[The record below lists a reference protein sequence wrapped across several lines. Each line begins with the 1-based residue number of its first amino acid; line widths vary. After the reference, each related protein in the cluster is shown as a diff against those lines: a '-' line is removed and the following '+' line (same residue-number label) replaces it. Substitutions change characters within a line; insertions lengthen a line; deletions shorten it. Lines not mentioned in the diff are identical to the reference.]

1 MGGAQE
7 KEAAGPRAPVPLRRN
22 TGFRWLWIGQA
33 LSDTGT
39 TAALIAY
46 PLLVLALTHSAAIAG
61 LVTTAR
67 FAVQLVLGLPGGALA
82 DRLDRRL
89 TMIASDLVRVGLL
102 GLLGAL
108 VLLHWVAWP
117 VVLAIAVA
125 DGAANVLFDPSVAAA
140 QVIIVADE
148 QLEQASAASEGRMFA
163 ASLVGP
169 ALGGFLFGLGSAVPF
184 LADAASY
191 LISAGTLSR
200 IRGQFRPERPRQRTA
215 LWRETAAGL
224 HLVWREPLLRAVV
237 IQAPLINFAFTG
249 VIFTIT
255 VALRQGGTAP
265 GVIGLAQAGIA
276 AGGLIGALIAPRL
289 TNRLT
294 MWQLNIA
301 LSTSAT
307 AMLVVAA
314 VLVPSPLAVVPV
326 AIPILLGPTANATL
340 FAAQM
345 RRTPRAMQGRVSSTV
360 TLAATALA
368 AIAPLIAGLLVEH
381 VSSQWSMGAFAAACG
396 VSVIT
401 CLTLPGFR
409 DTETPPEQA
418 EAAGLTEA

>member
-1 MGGAQE
+1 VGGAQE
-7 KEAAGPRAPVPLRRN
+7 AQATSGPPAQTPVPLRRN
-22 TGFRWLWIGQA
+22 AGFRWLWIGQV

-46 PLLVLALTHSAAIAG
+46 PLLVLALTHSPAIAG
-61 LVTTAR
+61 VVATAR
-67 FAVQLVLGLPGGALA
+67 MAMQLVLGLPGGALA

-89 TMIASDLVRVGLL
+89 TMIACDCARVGLL
-102 GLLGAL
+102 ALLGAL

-117 VVLAIAVA
+117 VVLAVALA

-148 QLEQASAASEGRMFA
+148 QLERASAASEGRMFA
-163 ASLVGP
+163 AGLVGP
-169 ALGGFLFGLGSAVPF
+169 ALGGFLFGLGNSVPF

-191 LISAGTLSR
+191 LISAVTLGR
-200 IRGQFRPERPRQRTA
+200 IRGRFRPERSGKPAA

-224 HLVWREPLLRAVV
+224 HLVWREPLLRAIV
-237 IQAPLINFAFTG
+237 IQAPLINFAFSG

-255 VALRQGGTAP
+255 VALRRGGTAP
-265 GVIGLAQAGIA
+265 AVIGLAQAGIA

-289 TNRLT
+289 TARLT

-301 LSTSAT
+301 LAVAGT
-307 AMLVVAA
+307 AMLAVAA
-314 VLVPSPLAVVPV
+314 ALIPSPLAVVPV

-340 FAAQM
+340 FAAKM
-345 RRTPRAMQGRVSSTV
+345 RRTPAAMQGRVSSTINI
-360 TLAATALA
+360 AATALA
-368 AIAPLIAGLLVEH
+368 ALAPLIAGLLVQH
-381 VSSQWSMGAFAAACG
+381 VSSQWAMAAFAAAIG

-409 DTETPPEQA
+409 DAETSPEQGG
-418 EAAGLTEA
+418 EAG

>member
-1 MGGAQE
+1 M
-7 KEAAGPRAPVPLRRN
+7 PLRRN

-89 TMIASDLVRVGLL
+89 TMIACDSVRVGLL
-102 GLLGAL
+102 GLLGVL
-108 VLLHWVAWP
+108 VLLNWVAWP
-117 VVLAIAVA
+117 AVLAVAVA

-148 QLEQASAASEGRMFA
+148 QLEQAAAASEGRAYA

-169 ALGGFLFGLGSAVPF
+169 ALGGFLFGLGNSVPF
-184 LADAASY
+184 LADSASY

-200 IRGQFRPERPRQRTA
+200 IRGRFRPERSGKRAA

-307 AMLVVAA
+307 AMLVVTA

-345 RRTPRAMQGRVSSTV
+345 RRTPRGMQGRVSSTV

-381 VSSQWSMGAFAAACG
+381 VSSQWAMGAFAAACG
-396 VSVIT
+396 VSMIT

-409 DTETPPEQA
+409 DAETPPEQA
-418 EAAGLTEA
+418 EGAGLTEA